1 MKRHLRF
8 FLACILVII
17 GITAQ
22 AQNIQDIICPL
33 KVSIG
38 KTDTVLISDLFY
50 AKSYPVTFKQNNYL
64 NVVHDKVHNCIAVSA
79 RNNFPGFTLLEF
91 SLKDKT
97 YAIPVEAKSEVQS
110 LIPHKF
116 MYKPESKVTKVSLF
130 GSFNNWNR
138 DANPMS
144 LVNGIYE
151 TVLNLEPGS
160 YVYKLIVDGKEILDP
175 SNLESA
181 PTGFENFNS
190 VVRITDPNP
199 VKVFLFSGDI
209 KKKGKDCSFSFLLE
223 KNGKAIA
230 CTKENISVLVNNEPV
245 SANAIQVTAN
255 KIELTIPQSKLSGEK
270 LLRIAAT
277 VGEKASNLQS
287 VYLNNGKPV
296 TANHKKFAWEDG
308 IIYSIMI
315 DRFND
320 GDKSNSI
327 PVVHDSLFPQANYNG
342 GDFQGIV
349 NKIDDGYFD
358 KLGINVLWISPV
370 YDNPDVAYREYPAP
384 HRWYS
389 GYHGYWPVN
398 NYGVEEKFGTFVKLR
413 ELVDKAHKHNIKVLL
428 DIVAHHVH
436 IEHPYYK
443 NHPDWFGK
451 LDLPDGRKNLRLWDE
466 YRLTTWFEPYMPSFD
481 YTSSKEAVDS
491 MTTNCVWWLKQTH
504 ADGFRHD
511 AVKHVPNLFWRSL
524 TKKLKEE
531 IEIPEHKKVYQ
542 IGETF
547 GDNDLIASYVNNG
560 QLSAQFNFNLSY
572 LAIPVFLE
580 GDKSFQTLDYYMDK
594 AFAAFGYNHIMGNIM
609 DSHDKVRFMAYA
621 DGKVGKQGVDT
632 REMAWNNPPKVDNP
646 SSYDKAKLFYAFMFT
661 TPGLPTIYYGSEFGM
676 TGADDPDNRRMMRFG
691 NALSDNE
698 KHMLN
703 ETRQIVKLRNSHSAL
718 RYGDFYTLQADNKTY
733 TYMRSDFNEKLVVI
747 LNKSEEASV
756 VNVTLPISVSA
767 NKVVDVV
774 SGESFMVKNGEVK
787 ILVPKIGYRILK
799 LER

>member
-1 MKRHLRF
+1 MKQF
-8 FLACILVII
+8 IKISAFVCIFTTACNIY
-17 GITAQ
+17 GQ
-22 AQNIQDIICPL
+22 DIQDIINPI

-38 KTDTVLISDLFY
+38 KNDTVLVSDLFY
-50 AKSYPVTFKQNNYL
+50 AKDYPVTFEKSDCLTLTFDKQ
-64 NVVHDKVHNCIAVSA
+64 HNLIAVGA
-79 RNNFPGFTLLEF
+79 LNNFQGFTLLKF
-91 SLKDKT
+91 SMNEKK
-97 YAIPVEAKSEVQS
+97 YAVPVEIRSAVQS
-110 LIPHKF
+110 LIPHTF
-116 MYKPESKVTKVSLF
+116 TYKPDGKVSNVAVF

-138 DANPMS
+138 NANPMS
-144 LVNGIYE
+144 LVNGKYE

-175 SNLESA
+175 SNAETA

-190 VVRITDPNP
+190 VIRITDPNP
-199 VKVFLFSGDI
+199 VKVFLFSDALKAGA
-209 KKKGKDCSFSFLLE
+209 SVSTFSFLLE
-223 KNGKAIA
+223 KNGKAA
-230 CTKENISVLVNNEPV
+230 NCAKENVYALLNNEVIPT
-245 SANAIQVTAN
+245 SDITVTGN
-255 KIELTIPQSKLSGEK
+255 KIEIKVAKNKLSGDK
-270 LLRIAAT
+270 LLRVAAT
-277 VGEKASNLQS
+277 IDAKASNLQS

-296 TANHKKFAWEDG
+296 QAHHPKFAWEDG

-327 PVVHDSLFPQANYNG
+327 PVVHDSLFPQANYQG
-342 GDFQGIV
+342 GDFQGII

-370 YDNPDVAYREYPAP
+370 YDNPNDAYRESPAP

-389 GYHGYWPVN
+389 GYHGYWPISSN
-398 NYGVEEKFGTFVKLR
+398 NVEEKFGTFSKLQ

-443 NHPDWFGK
+443 NHPEWFGK
-451 LDLPDGRKNLRLWDE
+451 LELPDGRKNLRLWDE

-481 YTSSKEAVDS
+481 YTSSKEAIDTMS
-491 MTTNCVWWLKQTH
+491 ANCVWWLKQTH

-511 AVKHVPNLFWRSL
+511 AVKHVPNLFWRAL
-524 TKKLKEE
+524 TRKLKEE
-531 IEIPEHKKVYQ
+531 IEVPDHKKVYQ

-580 GDKSFQTLDYYMDK
+580 SDKSFQTLDYYMDK

-632 REMAWNNPPKVDNP
+632 REMAWNNPPTVDNP

-691 NALSDNE
+691 DALSVNE
-698 KHMLN
+698 KRLLN
-703 ETRQIVKLRNSHSAL
+703 ETRQIVKLRNTHSAL

-733 TYMRSDFNEKLVVI
+733 SYMRGDYNERLIVV
-747 LNKSEEASV
+747 LNKSDETAPVALSI
-756 VNVTLPISVSA
+756 PQSVSV
-767 NKVVDVV
+767 KSLVDVV
-774 SGESFMVKNGEVK
+774 NGEKISVK
-787 ILVPKIGYRILK
+787 DNAVTITAPKIGYRIFK
-799 LER
+799 VVK